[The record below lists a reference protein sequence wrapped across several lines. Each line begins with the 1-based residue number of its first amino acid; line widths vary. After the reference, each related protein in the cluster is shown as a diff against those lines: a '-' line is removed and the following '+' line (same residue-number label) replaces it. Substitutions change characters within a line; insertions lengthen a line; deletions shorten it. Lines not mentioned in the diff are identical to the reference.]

1 MGVIVL
7 CASVLFCSAGNAQT
21 SSEIEYELKAVYL
34 LNFLRFTE
42 WPNSAFDN
50 ESSPIVLGVVG
61 IDPFGSILDETMHAE
76 QVAGHPVVI
85 KHFQSH
91 DEISPCHVVFV
102 SSSETERLRSVLKK
116 VKGSLTV
123 SDIDG
128 FAQLGGA
135 IGFYVENN
143 KLRFEINLQ
152 ALHETKAQVSSKLLR
167 LAKIINP

>member
-1 MGVIVL
+1 M
-7 CASVLFCSAGNAQT
+7 
-21 SSEIEYELKAVYL
+21 
-34 LNFLRFTE
+34 
-42 WPNSAFDN
+42 
-50 ESSPIVLGVVG
+50 
-61 IDPFGSILDETMHAE
+61 
-76 QVAGHPVVI
+76 
-85 KHFQSH
+85 
-91 DEISPCHVVFV
+91 FV